1 MSFAALALLVA
12 ALAFALLCAWARRR
26 ELAGM
31 EQAVTQQRAA
41 ERRGSARAQ
50 LQHPFVDLSRC
61 LGCGKCVE
69 ACPEAGVLQMVHG
82 QAAVVNGA
90 RCVGHAACE
99 RECPVGAIT
108 VTLADAGERRDV
120 PALSPELEAIG
131 TPGLFLAGEVT
142 AHALI
147 HVAIG
152 QGVQAV
158 DTIARRLAPD
168 PQSAAPGSEAR
179 AHDAPLDLAIVG
191 AGPAGLAAALEAK
204 RQGLRFVVLEHES
217 SLGGTVAK
225 YPRKKLVVTRPIELP
240 LHGRVLQHEFVK
252 EELVALWQSIAACH
266 ALPIEHGHELREVH
280 RTDPTERVVSD
291 ATADHSATFELVTS
305 RATVRARFVVLA
317 LGRRGLPRRLGV
329 PGEELAKVAYS
340 LQDARAYQRRRVLV
354 VGGGESAVEAA
365 VGLAEQP
372 GTEVILSY
380 RQDGFF
386 RLRPE
391 SEARLGEQVRAR
403 RVRLL
408 LQSEVTAITPERVDL
423 ALKRGEVVEPL
434 TVANDDLFVLAGGTP
449 PFPLLERAGVSF
461 DPALRPPPR
470 AVAEQGS
477 GLLRALAIGFLL
489 ASGAFAFA
497 LWHRDYYTL
506 PARSRPLHASHE
518 WLRPSDGIGLAFGIA
533 AAALVVV
540 NLLYVVRRGARGRFA
555 LGSLQAWMT
564 SHVATGILAFLLAAL
579 HAALDPRDSVGG
591 HSFLALGLLLLTG
604 AVGRY
609 LYAWLPRAANGREL
623 ALAEARAKLAAITR
637 PDGSE
642 PPFFAKARAQVVAL
656 VEAQPWR
663 GTFLHRI
670 GALLST
676 QQSLRRALRTLAEQG
691 ARDGVAPADVKRAL
705 ALARRAHRA
714 ALMIARFEELRAL
727 ASSWRFL
734 HRWLAALMVLLVAIH
749 VGCALLYGGG
759 P

>member
-31 EQAVTQQRAA
+31 EQAVTQQRDA

-158 DTIARRLAPD
+158 DTIARRI
-168 PQSAAPGSEAR
+168 AAPNSEAR
-179 AHDAPLDLAIVG
+179 KHDAPLDLAIVG

-204 RQGLRFVVLEHES
+204 RQGLRFVVLEHEA

-240 LHGRVLQHEFVK
+240 LHGRIEQREFAK
-252 EELVALWQSIAACH
+252 EELVALWQSIAARH

-280 RTDPTERVVSD
+280 RG
-291 ATADHSATFELVTS
+291 ATFELVTS
-305 RATVRARFVVLA
+305 RAIVRARFVVLA
-317 LGRRGLPRRLGV
+317 MGRRGLPRRLGV

-340 LQDARAYQRRRVLV
+340 LQDARAFQRRRVLV

-372 GTEVILSY
+372 GTEVTLSY

-391 SEARLGEQVRAR
+391 SEARLAEQVRAR

-477 GLLRALAIGFLL
+477 GLLRALSIGFLL

-497 LWHRDYYTL
+497 LWHRDYYAL
-506 PARSRPLHASHE
+506 PATSRPLHASHE

-555 LGSLQAWMT
+555 LGSLKAWMT

-591 HSFLALGLLLLTG
+591 HSFIALGLLLLTG

-642 PPFFAKARAQVVAL
+642 PPFFAKAREHVVAL

>member
-31 EQAVTQQRAA
+31 EQVVTQQRDA
-41 ERRGSARAQ
+41 ERRGGARAQ

-108 VTLADAGERRDV
+108 VTLGDAGERRDV

-131 TPGLFLAGEVT
+131 TQGLFLAGEVT

-147 HVAIG
+147 HVAID

-158 DTIARRLAPD
+158 DTIANRLAAD
-168 PQSAAPGSEAR
+168 PRSAAPSGPQHA
-179 AHDAPLDLAIVG
+179 LDLAIVG
-191 AGPAGLAAALEAK
+191 AGPAGVAAALEAK
-204 RQGLRFVVLEHES
+204 RLGLSFVVLEHEA

-240 LHGRVLQHEFVK
+240 LHGRVDQREFVK
-252 EELVALWQSIAACH
+252 EELVALWQSIAARH

-280 RTDPTERVVSD
+280 RAAASGDPQSP
-291 ATADHSATFELVTS
+291 ATFELVTS

-372 GTEVILSY
+372 GTEVTLSY

-391 SEARLGEQVRAR
+391 SEARLDDQVRAR

-408 LQSEVTAITPERVDL
+408 LQSEVTAITPERVEL
-423 ALKRGEVVEPL
+423 ALRRGEVVEPIA
-434 TVANDDLFVLAGGTP
+434 VANDDLFVLAGGTP

-477 GLLRALAIGFLL
+477 GLLRALSIGFLL

-497 LWHRDYYTL
+497 LWHRDYYAL
-506 PARSRPLHASHE
+506 PATARPLHASHE
-518 WLRPSDGIGLAFGIA
+518 WLRPSDGLGLGFGIA

-555 LGSLQAWMT
+555 LGSLKAWMT

-591 HSFLALGLLLLTG
+591 HAFLALGLLLLTG
-604 AVGRY
+604 AIGRY

-623 ALAEARAKLAAITR
+623 ALAEARAKLSAITR

-663 GTFLHRI
+663 GTFLHRV

-676 QQSLRRALRTLAEQG
+676 QRSLRRALRTLAEQG

-727 ASSWRFL
+727 ASTWRFL

-759 P
+759 Q